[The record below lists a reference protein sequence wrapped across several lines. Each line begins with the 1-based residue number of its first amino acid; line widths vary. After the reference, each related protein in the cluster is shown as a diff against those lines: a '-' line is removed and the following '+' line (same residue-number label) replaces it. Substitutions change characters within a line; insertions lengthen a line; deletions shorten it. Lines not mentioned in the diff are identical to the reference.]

1 MQRLEQK
8 ARLVNLAL
16 PPGWLPLGAAAAAG
30 GRALPALLGT
40 AGLTLI
46 GAAGLR
52 RSYRTTVRL
61 YTGQFT
67 AGRTKSAAAVAPA
80 AAAPAAAGGARTRLL
95 ERQLP
100 GLSEQTAA
108 IALAGFRSLTRA
120 PEAKM
125 MLLAPV
131 VMALVFGGMLVAASV
146 TVPAPLRPVL
156 VTGAMAWILVSTVG
170 LLGNQ
175 FGFDRSG
182 FRVFVLCG
190 APRRDILLGKNLAF
204 APYTLGLGA
213 ASAVVLQCVYPMPVD
228 HFVATLPQLVSMY
241 LVFCLA
247 ANLLSMLAPLPIA
260 PGAMRP
266 ANVQLVPMAL
276 QLVFIFVFPPALA
289 LTLLPLAIEY
299 ALRALGLA
307 TAVPVYLLLSLAG
320 CAAAV
325 FFYRVALNW
334 EGKLLQHWEK
344 RILEIVTT
352 KTE

>member
-1 MQRLEQK
+1 M
-8 ARLVNLAL
+8 V
-16 PPGWLPLGAAAAAG
+16 
-30 GRALPALLGT
+30 
-40 AGLTLI
+40 
-46 GAAGLR
+46 
-52 RSYRTTVRL
+52 
-61 YTGQFT
+61 
-67 AGRTKSAAAVAPA
+67 
-80 AAAPAAAGGARTRLL
+80 
-95 ERQLP
+95 
-100 GLSEQTAA
+100 
-108 IALAGFRSLTRA
+108 
-120 PEAKM
+120 
-125 MLLAPV
+125 
-131 VMALVFGGMLVAASV
+131 LVFGWMLMAQSG
-146 TVPAPLRPVL
+146 TVPAPLRPML
-156 VTGAMAWILVSTVG
+156 VTGAMAWILLSTVG

-213 ASAVVLQCVYPMPVD
+213 ASAVILQCVYPMRAD
-228 HFVATLPQLVSMY
+228 HFLATLPQLVSMY
-241 LVFCLA
+241 LMFCLL
-247 ANLLSMLAPLPIA
+247 ANLLSMLAPLAIA

-266 ANVQLVPMAL
+266 VNVKVVPMAL
-276 QLVFIFVFPPALA
+276 QLAFIFVFPPALA

-320 CAAAV
+320 CAAVV

-334 EGKLLQHWEK
+334 EGALLQHREK